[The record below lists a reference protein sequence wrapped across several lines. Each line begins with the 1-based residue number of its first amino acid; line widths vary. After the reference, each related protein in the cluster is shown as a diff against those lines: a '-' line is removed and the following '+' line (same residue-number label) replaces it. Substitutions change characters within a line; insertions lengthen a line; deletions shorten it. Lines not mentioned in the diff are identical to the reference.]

1 MKHNESNAKRKV
13 HSTKYLYKQ
22 IRESHTTDLET
33 HLKAL
38 EGKEANSPRR
48 SRVHK

>member
-1 MKHNESNAKRKV
+1 MKHKESDAKRKV